1 VKDWNGL
8 MIFLTQTNKTMSE
21 TRELTFGEKLVG
33 LDFNPSN
40 RPDVDE
46 VKQLCAKLANI
57 VNNLQRE
64 TGEPYLSNTFKGDAI
79 RYILHAQMSIVKYLT
94 FNK

>member
-1 VKDWNGL
+1 MADPGANV
-8 MIFLTQTNKTMSE
+8 
-21 TRELTFGEKLVG
+21 TRELTMGEVMVG

-46 VKQLCAKLANI
+46 VKQICARLANI
-57 VNNLQRE
+57 VEKGNGQE
-64 TGEPYLSNTFKGDAI
+64 TKWPYLVNTFKGDAL
-79 RYILHAQMSIVKYLT
+79 RCILHAQMAAVKSLT